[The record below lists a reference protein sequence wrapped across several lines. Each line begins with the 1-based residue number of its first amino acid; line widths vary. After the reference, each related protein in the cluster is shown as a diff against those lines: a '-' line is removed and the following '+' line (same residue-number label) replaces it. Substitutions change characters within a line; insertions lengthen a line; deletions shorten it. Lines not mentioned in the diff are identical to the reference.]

1 MVGSALARS
10 HASPLTDWPN
20 ERLTSAWDW
29 KYSENLTNWRSEWW
43 NLDCTVYSIGVDR
56 IWPEFSVRI
65 MLIQFTLH
73 LWKVYGAL
81 APQYHA
87 RGDLMSIT
95 WPHLRPRIAGVE
107 GLMRVV
113 AVAFDPVEC
122 GGGVGGTMWWW
133 GIADYRRQW
142 RRRSKLDFWVV
153 RGPVTG
159 RI

>member
-1 MVGSALARS
+1 MKFIWINMIVVVDNENTESKSMSCFQPLLGRSTHALRVIRRRNYGNGGTTCSCPHHPLAHDDTWQSHLVGSALARS

-87 RGDLMSIT
+87 RATSCL
-95 WPHLRPRIAGVE
+95 
-107 GLMRVV
+107 
-113 AVAFDPVEC
+113 
-122 GGGVGGTMWWW
+122 
-133 GIADYRRQW
+133 
-142 RRRSKLDFWVV
+142 
-153 RGPVTG
+153 
-159 RI
+159 